1 MKDVLEEFATLEKF
15 LDYSAEELTGETF
28 ALAPTVSVFV
38 DSDGEANVVDGFTT
52 FQFLTE
58 N

>member
-1 MKDVLEEFATLEKF
+1 MKDVEFATLEKF
-15 LDYSAEELTGETF
+15 LDYSVEELSGDTF
-28 ALAPTVSVFV
+28 ALSPTVSVFV